1 MSKNNEELFRNPG
14 VSRRGFVAG
23 SAAALALAPSL
34 GAKSSSRRHKK
45 TLFFNLSHLENVNGN
60 HRLFLAGRTY
70 EMERLGSGHPLL
82 AQAQRGNTFL
92 RALPTTAVTHAVR
105 EVELP
110 TDAVTTGYV
119 ITPLS
124 GGEWEM
130 PSIYMH
136 IPQQGFQAA
145 YRQLSTAKPFGQP
158 LPTSAKRLK
167 YGLPPA
173 ANLREF
179 LDEQVL
185 LDTTN
190 MAAAVVNLHPELL
203 SVVPAS
209 AAFIQTQFISPRAV
223 FGISNYLETAGPA
236 QPQSTAQTQNG
247 WATLVPL
254 TDSNGQP
261 LINTT
266 GANKGLILY
275 DTQWSTDLKTVAAP
289 ALNSA
294 LRGAKNYVPPGNSSN
309 QIALGVD
316 ATPGRGNI
324 PDSALLGTIWTR
336 RDGQTSIDQSPGTPN
351 SLLSA
356 SSVQYTLTND
366 SLGYAGYGASLP
378 STSSTTINLSF
389 VNSYLRYL
397 GVFAQ
402 FYKGDQVVPASQV
415 SSGISNLEQ
424 LDTTNS
430 VFLGMLLP
438 EFTIFGIP
446 VQTATLNVNFAFP
459 TKDAT
464 RAAILASGLGAGSH
478 TFADTE
484 TLGVVMTTI
493 FNYVIPTIMIAL
505 GIAGSLDDFVKF
517 GVIPFI
523 QTNLNLMV
531 SVIAD
536 LNGVTNSPQK
546 IGLAILK
553 ALGKA
558 EAGPGIGAFV
568 TKIVLPFFARYELID
583 SIEDAIPIVGEIM
596 QAISIAGALAEIAET
611 TIEVGTSPWTYQ
623 YQLVGTHD
631 LDVKIVPEAN
641 QQFPAAAA
649 SCTVTAIFNDGAPQV
664 QKFPVPSSPG
674 ASLTT
679 TFRAVPLGGSVTI
692 HVGLYTV
699 DGTQVGHGNAG
710 PIVNDDSAA
719 PEITITQDRLPINAS
734 TQYHH
739 KQKTSLDAQGNHVW
753 VCEHTPPS
761 VVTPAGLCEDQPG
774 DICALRGITVSSAS
788 NNVGYAWQSYSTAS
802 CSSGGSGQLDQCAN
816 IPTQNDGSGSA
827 QSGYAFIP
835 CTLTPGTHLIY
846 DPSARADSNFYLD
859 PSSNILR
866 QIQLNPPA
874 FADPRV
880 NPQTQAAWGKLNLP
894 SADLLLH
901 PAGTIVSINSANHK
915 LESLKLPANPVT
927 DAQASVSLLAGVY
940 SGLGSRPGLLD
951 TPTVVTVTAE
961 GVVLVVEGG
970 NNRIHAMD
978 IYGNP
983 VQLFTKQPIP
993 YFLNFSAT
1001 GGADTQYL
1009 DIAAEFTGFIYVLSS
1024 STSDQVTYQYR
1035 LDIYA
1040 ADQSGTEPISTTMG
1054 FNAAKVAVDYWRNVY
1069 SLNYE
1074 VLRLPNQQL
1083 PNGVT
1088 EPSISQWLPTEP
1100 PPCSVGGAP
1109 PPPPNPP
1116 HHGRRHPRG
1125 RYDSRLLRRRDLFR
1139 V

>member
-1 MSKNNEELFRNPG
+1 MSENNKELFQDPG
-14 VSRRGFVAG
+14 VSRREFVAG
-23 SAAALALAPSL
+23 SAAALALAQSL
-34 GAKSSSRRHKK
+34 GAKNSGRRRSR
-45 TLFFNLSHLENVNGN
+45 TLFFNLSHLPSVDGN
-60 HRLFLAGRTY
+60 HRLFIAGKIY
-70 EMERLGSGHPLL
+70 EMERLGSRHPLL
-82 AQAQRGNTFL
+82 TQARRNNTFI
-92 RALPTTAVTHAVR
+92 RALPTAAVTHAVR
-105 EVELP
+105 AVEVP
-110 TDAVTTGYV
+110 TDTVATGYA

-136 IPQQGFQAA
+136 IPQEGFQAA
-145 YRQLSTAKPFGQP
+145 YRQLSAARPFGQP
-158 LPTSAKRLK
+158 LPASAKRMK

-173 ANLREF
+173 ANLQEF

-209 AAFIQTQFISPRAV
+209 AALIQTQFISPRTV

-236 QPQSTAQTQNG
+236 QPQSTAQAQNSSG
-247 WATLVPL
+247 WATLVPY
-254 TDSNGQP
+254 TDENDQP

-275 DTQWSTDLKTVAAP
+275 DAQWSTDLKTVAAP

-294 LRGAKNYVPPGNSSN
+294 LRGAKNYVPPSNSGN

-316 ATPGRGNI
+316 ATPGRANI

-366 SLGYAGYGASLP
+366 SLGYAGYTASLP
-378 STSSTTINLSF
+378 ATSSTTINLSF

-402 FYKGDQVVPASQV
+402 FYKGDQVVPASQIP
-415 SSGISNLEQ
+415 SGISNLSS
-424 LDTTNS
+424 LDTENS

-446 VQTATLNVNFAFP
+446 VQTATLNVNFEFP

-464 RAAILASGLGAGSH
+464 SAAILASGLGAGSH
-478 TFADTE
+478 TFPDTE
-484 TLGVVMTTI
+484 ALGVVMTTI
-493 FNYVIPTIMIAL
+493 FNYAIPTVMIAL
-505 GIAGSLDDFVKF
+505 GIAGNIDDFMKLA
-517 GVIPFI
+517 VIPFI
-523 QTNLNLMV
+523 QTTFNLMV

-536 LNGVTNSPQK
+536 LNGVRDSPQK
-546 IGLAILK
+546 IALALIK
-553 ALGKA
+553 ALAKS
-558 EAGPGIGAFV
+558 EASPALGAFV
-568 TKIVLPFFARYELID
+568 TKVVLPSFARYEVID
-583 SIEDAIPIVGEIM
+583 SIEDAIPIAGEIM
-596 QAISIAGALAEIAET
+596 QAISIAGALAEITET
-611 TIEVGTSPWTYQ
+611 TIEVGTSPWSYK

-631 LDVKIVPEAN
+631 LDVKISPEGN

-649 SCTVTAIFNDGAPQV
+649 SCAVTAIFNNGAPQV
-664 QKFPVPSSPG
+664 QKFAVPSSPG

-679 TFRAVPLGGSVTI
+679 TFRAVPLGGTVTI

-719 PEITITQDRLPINAS
+719 PEITITQDLLPINAS

-753 VCEHTPPS
+753 VCQHTPPS
-761 VVTPAGLCEDQPG
+761 VVAPVGFCEDQPG

-802 CSSGGSGQLDQCAN
+802 CTAGGSGQLDQCAN

-846 DPSARADSNFYLD
+846 DPSSRADSNFYLD

-927 DAQASVSLLAGVY
+927 DDQASVNLLASVY

-961 GVVLVVEGG
+961 GTVLVVEGG

-993 YFLNFSAT
+993 YFLNFSAI

-1040 ADQSGTEPISTTMG
+1040 ADQTGTQPISTTMG

-1074 VLRLPNQQL
+1074 VLRLPNQQF
-1083 PNGVT
+1083 PNGIT

-1100 PPCSVGGAP
+1100 PPCSVGGTP
-1109 PPPPNPP
+1109 PPR
-1116 HHGRRHPRG
+1116 RRHPRK
-1125 RYDSRLLRRRDLFR
+1125 RYDSRLLRRRDLFGIS
-1139 V
+1139 